1 MLFVFLKNSYNM
13 VVFYSSNNILK
24 TRIINLGVIMIVI
37 VGSGAGGGILAREL
51 ARNGEEVTI
60 IEKGPYIEPKDAFN
74 YYNEYVKDIDLLA
87 TTCVGG
93 STVVSMANMVRALDE
108 ELHEYGIDLTKE
120 YEYVEELVG
129 VHELDDS
136 HIGQG
141 TQLFLDAAKELGL
154 NVSKMPKAIREEDCI
169 QCGKCAFGC
178 PANAKWTARDFVDD
192 AVESGATLISEA
204 EVTDIILCNLEACG
218 VKYVKNGEESLIK
231 TDKIILCAGA
241 IESAAILKSSGLTG
255 IGRELFM
262 DPFVTVGGYLKDIN
276 FNREVQMAGLVVGR
290 NFVLSP
296 HFSTFINDEVELA
309 DKDIL
314 SIMVKTR
321 DDAKGYVHTDGFIQK
336 VNTIDDIRLLAEGV
350 ATAGFIL
357 EKAGVDPNTICS
369 TVYRGAHPG
378 GTAAIGKVVD
388 SNLETEIPN
397 LYVCDASVLPI
408 SPGKPPIL
416 TLLALA
422 KRLADYLINK

>member
-1 MLFVFLKNSYNM
+1 
-13 VVFYSSNNILK
+13 
-24 TRIINLGVIMIVI
+24 MIVI
-37 VGSGAGGGILAREL
+37 VGTGAGGGILAREL
-51 ARNGEEVTI
+51 AKNGKEVTI
-60 IEKGPYIEPKDAFN
+60 IEKGPYVESKDAFN
-74 YYNEYVKDIDLLA
+74 HYNKYVPEVDLLA

-93 STVVSMANMVRALDE
+93 STSVSMANMVRALDE
-108 ELHEYGIDLTKE
+108 ELHEYGIDLTEE
-120 YEYVEELVG
+120 YEYVENLVG

-136 HIGQG
+136 HIGRG
-141 TQLFLDAAKELGL
+141 TQLFLDAAAELGL
-154 NVSKMPKAIREEDCI
+154 NVQKMPKAIREEDCI

-178 PANAKWTARDFVDD
+178 PVNAKWTAKDFVDE
-192 AVESGATLISEA
+192 AVEAGATLITEA

-218 VKYVKNGEESLIK
+218 VKYTKGGEESLIR
-231 TDKIILCAGA
+231 TDKIVLCAGA
-241 IESAAILKSSGLTG
+241 IESAAILKRAGLTG

-276 FNREVQMAGLVVGR
+276 FKSEVQMAGLVVGR

-296 HFSTFINDEVELA
+296 HFSTFINEDGQDID

-314 SIMVKTR
+314 SIMVKTP
-321 DDAKGYVHTDGFIQK
+321 DDAKGYVHTDGYIQK
-336 VNTIDDIRLLAEGV
+336 INTINDIRYLAEGV

-378 GTAAIGKVVD
+378 GTAPIGKVVD

-397 LYVCDASVLPI
+397 LYVCDASVLPVA
-408 SPGKPPIL
+408 PGKPPIL
-416 TLLALA
+416 TILAIS
-422 KRLADYLINK
+422 KRLADYLLNE